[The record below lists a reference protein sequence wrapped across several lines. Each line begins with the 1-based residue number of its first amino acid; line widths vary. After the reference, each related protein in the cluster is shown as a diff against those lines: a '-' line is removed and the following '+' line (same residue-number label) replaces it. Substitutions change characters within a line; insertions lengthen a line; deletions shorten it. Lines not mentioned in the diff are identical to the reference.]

1 MTVPNTIPDP
11 NDVLMGG
18 GSQPTAKFVNPG
30 DTVGGRIVAPPR
42 AHQEREYN
50 PANPGQGTPKY
61 FPSGDPIFGITVD
74 VQTNLRDDAEDNG
87 IRRIYVEGK
96 RLKEAVR
103 TAVQEAGATKL
114 EVGGELHVTFTGLGT
129 PSSPGV
135 SAPKLYAARYTP
147 AAQAAVFGQQPGA
160 QQPTA
165 QLHAVPAQE
174 PAPQPVAA
182 AQPPAAAPTTT
193 GPSPEQVAALRAAG
207 VDPST
212 VFPGYTG

>member
-18 GSQPTAKFVNPG
+18 GSQPTAKFTNPG

-87 IRRIYVEGK
+87 VRRIYVEGK

-103 TAVQEAGATKL
+103 TAVQESGAARL

-135 SAPKLYAARYTP
+135 SAPKLYTARYLP
-147 AAQAAVFGQQPGA
+147 AAQAAVMGGQP
-160 QQPTA
+160 QQTPA
-165 QLHAVPAQE
+165 PAPAQAFAQ
-174 PAPQPVAA
+174 PAPQPVQQAA
-182 AQPPAAAPTTT
+182 PAAPAAG
-193 GPSPEQVAALRAAG
+193 GPSPDQVAALRAAG
-207 VDPST
+207 VDPAT